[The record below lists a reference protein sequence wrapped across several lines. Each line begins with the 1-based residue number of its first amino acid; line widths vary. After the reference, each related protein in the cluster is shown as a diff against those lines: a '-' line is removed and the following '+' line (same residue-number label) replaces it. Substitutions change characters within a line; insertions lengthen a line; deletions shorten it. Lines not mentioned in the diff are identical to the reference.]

1 MAEID
6 LSPYAEQVNGA
17 LDAGTPC
24 VLATSL
30 DGQPDLAFKGSL
42 MVWDREHLA
51 YWERS
56 LLETFAALRSDPR
69 VAVLYRQPGQ
79 PPLRFYGE
87 ARFADEPELRERVW
101 ERVHPRERAQ
111 DPEQKGHA
119 VLIRVD
125 RVRQGRNV
133 VQERQ
138 SPA

>member
-6 LSPYAEQVNGA
+6 LTQFADGVNGA
-17 LDAGTPC
+17 LDAGTPL

-56 LLETFAALRSDPR
+56 LLETYAALRASPR
-69 VAVLYRQPGQ
+69 VAVLFRTPGQ

-87 ARFADEPELRERVW
+87 ARFVDDPGLRERIW
-101 ERVHPRERAQ
+101 ERVHPKERGQ
-111 DPEQKGHA
+111 DPEQKGYA

-133 VQERQ
+133 AQERQ
-138 SPA
+138 SPV